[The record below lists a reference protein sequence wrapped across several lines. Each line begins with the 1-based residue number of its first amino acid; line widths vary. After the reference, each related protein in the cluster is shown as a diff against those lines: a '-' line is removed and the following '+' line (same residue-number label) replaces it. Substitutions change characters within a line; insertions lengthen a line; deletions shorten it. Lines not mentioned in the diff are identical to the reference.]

1 MPSGG
6 RNCGGVKGKHNLE
19 VRGGESHL
27 GRPWGVFFP
36 RDGVIL
42 FHCQMSYY
50 MGLCPY
56 SDPEQKSLSGMQLP
70 DYNFQILPFDVF
82 ELKRWK
88 ITVFHFIFFDFL
100 YQPNMAPGGLD
111 PCRVYVYK
119 QRAFTD
125 LYARNACR
133 LKLNFRF
140 CFWDP
145 FTLFRRQ
152 RETSQNP
159 LHRSETWE
167 YIFIARQFYPAPRIQ
182 NKRDQHDNLSI

>member
-1 MPSGG
+1 MVGVDRRGRDGRKEEKLESRKVQISSLVVALKMQTESHLPSGG
-6 RNCGGVKGKHNLE
+6 KNCGGVKRKHNLE

-100 YQPNMAPGGLD
+100 YQPNMTPGGLD

-140 CFWDP
+140 CF
-145 FTLFRRQ
+145 
-152 RETSQNP
+152 
-159 LHRSETWE
+159 
-167 YIFIARQFYPAPRIQ
+167 
-182 NKRDQHDNLSI
+182 